1 MQSVELDGYFATL
14 TESPDMKYLYFG
26 TWGSYGIE
34 EMLVERKNEWVGK
47 TITATFSHDEDLS
60 IEVVVPEDGNL
71 RIPPEVTSAAY
82 PKNDPG
88 KIVFSAPLSE
98 DSKLVSTDILFVVL
112 DHAPIE
118 GEESD
123 FTPSQY
129 DQILALIGSKIPD
142 GGSVGQVLT
151 KGTDGNYWSTP
162 SGSGGGGG
170 YIIGH
175 GLTLDPES
183 NTLSV
188 DVTDKVQADNTLPIT
203 SAAVQATV
211 GNIEV
216 LLGTI

>member
-1 MQSVELDGYFATL
+1 MQSVVLDGYFAEL
-14 TESPDMKYLYFG
+14 QESPDMKYLYFG

-34 EMLVERKNEWVGK
+34 EIFVEKKNEWVGK
-47 TITATFSHDEDLS
+47 TITATFSHDGGLS
-60 IEVVVPEDGNL
+60 IEVIVPDGGHL
-71 RIPPEVTSAAY
+71 KIPPEVTASDY

-88 KIVFSAPLSE
+88 KIVFSTPLSE

-112 DHAPIE
+112 DHAPID
-118 GEESD
+118 GDESD

-129 DQILALIGSKIPD
+129 DQLLSLIESKVPQN
-142 GGSVGQVLT
+142 GTKGQVLT
-151 KGTDGNYWSTP
+151 KGADGNYWSTP
-162 SGSGGGGG
+162 SGSGGGG
-170 YIIGH
+170 YVIGH
-175 GLTLDPES
+175 GLKLDPDT

-188 DVTDKVQADNTLPIT
+188 NVANSVEADNTLPIT

>member
-1 MQSVELDGYFATL
+1 MQSIVLDGYFAEL
-14 TESPDMKYLYFG
+14 QESPDMKYLYFG

-34 EMLVERKNEWVGK
+34 EIFVEKKNEWIGK
-47 TITATFSHDEDLS
+47 TITATFSHDEGLS
-60 IEVVVPEDGNL
+60 IEVIVPDDGHL
-71 RIPPEVTSAAY
+71 RIPPEVTASAY

-88 KIVFSAPLSE
+88 KIVFSTPLSE

-112 DHAPIE
+112 DHAPID
-118 GEESD
+118 GDESD

-129 DQILALIGSKIPD
+129 DQLLSLIESKVPQN
-142 GGSVGQVLT
+142 GTEGQVLT
-151 KGTDGNYWSTP
+151 KGADGNYWSTP
-162 SGSGGGGG
+162 SGSGGGG
-170 YIIGH
+170 YVIGH
-175 GLTLDPES
+175 GLKLDPDT

-188 DVTDKVQADNTLPIT
+188 NVANSVEADNTLPIT